1 MFFRLALDSLDSC
14 LGLQVAK
21 TTGMF
26 CHSALWFT
34 VKVVVT
40 PPPIH
45 DLGFSCC
52 SLGCPG
58 TYAVEQAGQ
67 LPTHRESPA
76 SAFSMMGLICCFL
89 KPLELVG
96 FKQRN

>member
-52 SLGCPG
+52 LFIYYFPRQGFSL
-58 TYAVEQAGQ
+58 
-67 LPTHRESPA
+67 
-76 SAFSMMGLICCFL
+76 
-89 KPLELVG
+89 
-96 FKQRN
+96 